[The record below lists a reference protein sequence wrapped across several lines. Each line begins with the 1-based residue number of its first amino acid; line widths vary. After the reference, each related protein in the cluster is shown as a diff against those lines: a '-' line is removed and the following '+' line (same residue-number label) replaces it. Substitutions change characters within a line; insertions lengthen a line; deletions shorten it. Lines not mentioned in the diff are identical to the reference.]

1 MNPFCCSSSC
11 VLLCFQAVLVMFH
24 SHIQPRFSFS
34 NPRNYLNWLHFH
46 FPESEMAKWLCWK
59 FFPSLDIMWYEKVC
73 VRANTWNS
81 SLSLLSESV
90 LCYLCND
97 RQEHTLTHTGEM
109 NGAVGVEWRLFHTC
123 VRCFE
128 LTPTGESV
136 LLHINA
142 RLNLSSGRADLTP
155 TLKETISELVTFY
168 SRTFRVSG

>member
-97 RQEHTLTHTGEM
+97 RQEHTYTLTHTYTHWWD
-109 NGAVGVEWRLFHTC
+109 EWGCGSWMKTFPHLCKMFW
-123 VRCFE
+123 
-128 LTPTGESV
+128 
-136 LLHINA
+136 
-142 RLNLSSGRADLTP
+142 ADTYWWICAP
-155 TLKETISELVTFY
+155 AH
-168 SRTFRVSG
+168 